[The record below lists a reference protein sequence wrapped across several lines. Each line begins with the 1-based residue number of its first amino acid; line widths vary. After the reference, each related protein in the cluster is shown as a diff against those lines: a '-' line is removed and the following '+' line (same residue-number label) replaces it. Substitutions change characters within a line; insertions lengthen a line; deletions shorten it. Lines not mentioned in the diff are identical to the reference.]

1 MKDTIHQQRQ
11 LRGTRS
17 RPLLCRNNS
26 PPHMLARLMD
36 RQREKS
42 RLEGELAKYAALSEA
57 FPVGA
62 VNETMLDPIGELKDQ
77 LRKLA
82 REE

>member
-1 MKDTIHQQRQ
+1 
-11 LRGTRS
+11 
-17 RPLLCRNNS
+17 
-26 PPHMLARLMD
+26 MLARLMD

-62 VNETMLDPIGELKDQ
+62 VNETMLDLIGELKDQ